1 MYRRSIWLTALAAA
15 LFAATALAAPR
26 DNAATKKID
35 EAINQHYLA
44 TEFDKAEGILTGTIK
59 ACADKC
65 SPAVLAKAWMYVGI
79 VRGSGKN
86 DIAGATEA
94 FSTALGIDPK
104 VALDTALATDDT
116 KQAFADASASSG
128 TPAGGAGGG
137 GGTDTPP
144 SKPPSAS
151 GAMDCQPRVSE
162 VESRRPIP
170 ISCTSEE
177 EATSAELKY
186 KEFGGD
192 KWATL
197 KMKKK
202 GDAFLAEIPC
212 GATQMVG
219 GLKFYVRAKDAAGD
233 TIDNYGTKREPV
245 EISVVNSTE
254 AEPPSFPDEDPPDR
268 CAEEVECP
276 PGMPGCGAAKRG
288 DKGWGAT
295 CEETRECQSGLACM
309 NGTCETGGGC
319 SSDSDCG
326 SGASCVDGECA
337 GASSSGKQRKLW
349 VGVALGFDMA
359 FISGDEVCSQASQK
373 DEGFACF
380 YSGGDQ
386 QYPFDPQPGKANKIS
401 GGLAFGTIRAL
412 IDGNYFVTPNIS
424 VGGRLG
430 YAFNGGP
437 QPEGGNAF
445 LPFHAEG
452 RLSYW
457 IGDST
462 KLGLRPFVHV
472 GGGLAQVDAKLKV
485 TILDCNTVNGGA
497 LPGDGAYDACA
508 AGTPQPGAAPRQNQL
523 DAYKKLGQGFGALG
537 GGAVYA
543 LSDSLGLLLDVNIMF
558 MLPSS
563 GQVVEP
569 SLGIVKGF

>member
-44 TEFDKAEGILTGTIK
+44 TEFDKAEAILTGTIK
-59 ACADKC
+59 ACGDKC
-65 SPAVLAKAWMYVGI
+65 SPAVIAKAWMYVGI
-79 VRGSGKN
+79 VRGSGKS
-86 DIAGATEA
+86 DIAGATDA
-94 FSTALGIDPK
+94 FKTALSIDPK
-104 VALDTALATDDT
+104 VTLDFALATDDT
-116 KQAFADASASSG
+116 KQAFADAAGSAG
-128 TPAGGAGGG
+128 PPAGGAGGG

-144 SKPPSAS
+144 TKPPSSAS
-151 GAMDCQPRVSE
+151 GAMDCQPQVSE
-162 VESRRPIP
+162 VETRRPIP

-192 KWATL
+192 KWVTL
-197 KMKKK
+197 KMTKK
-202 GDAFLAEIPC
+202 GDAFTTTIPC

-233 TIDNYGTKREPV
+233 IIDSYGSKREPV
-245 EISVVNSTE
+245 EISIVNSSE
-254 AEPPSFPDEDPPDR
+254 AEPPSFPDQDPPDR

-295 CEETRECQSGLACM
+295 CEESQECQSGLACM

-326 SGASCVDGECA
+326 SGASCVDGECS
-337 GASSSGKQRKLW
+337 GASGKTKKHKLW
-349 VGVALGFDMA
+349 VGLAVGFDMA
-359 FISGDEVCSQASQK
+359 FISGEEVCSADSQK
-373 DEGFACF
+373 NEGFACF
-380 YSGGDQ
+380 YSGKEE
-386 QYPFDPQPGKANKIS
+386 QYAFDPQPGKANKIS
-401 GGLAFGTIRAL
+401 GGLAFGTIRAML
-412 IDGNYFVTPNIS
+412 DANYFLTPNIS
-424 VGGRLG
+424 LGGRLG
-430 YAFNGGP
+430 FAFNGGP
-437 QPEGGNAF
+437 KPEGGNAF
-445 LPFHAEG
+445 LPLHAEA

-457 IGDST
+457 IGDSSN
-462 KLGLRPFVHV
+462 LGFRPFVHV
-472 GGGLAQVDAKLKV
+472 GGGVAQVDAKLKV

-497 LPGDGAYDACA
+497 LPGDAAYEACA
-508 AGTPQPGAAPRQNQL
+508 RGEPTSAPRQNQL

-543 LSDSLGLLLDVNIMF
+543 MSDSLGLLLDINIMF

-563 GQVVEP
+563 GQVIEP
-569 SLGIVKGF
+569 SLGVVKGF